1 MNIGSIMTSTGYQSG
16 ALVSARPVE
25 PASAAPEAKSAAAP
39 TKAKPLFSGGLTNWN
54 TIMTPDTLRAIFTL
68 DEHGEV
74 KFDSNG
80 LPVWA
85 PDGDM
90 ETPIAPLLFDHLKDI
105 HAQETGIRAFATDP
119 NPRYRV
125 SATDEQ
131 KRFFYAVTGYNL
143 VTEDGGYGVYDDSGK
158 LLPNV
163 ATGNGV
169 GLPEWQLAW
178 DIVYTNF
185 EIDGVPCNPDGSPRT
200 GQTSLDGDWFQK
212 WIEKMA
218 ICKADIPESWL
229 SRAKAYFEKAKQ
241 AQSDEVKDQPLQ
253 KAASH

>member
-1 MNIGSIMTSTGYQSG
+1 MISSILTRPAYPAAAPVAAQ
-16 ALVSARPVE
+16 PVE
-25 PASAAPEAKSAAAP
+25 TPAAAAPEPAAAGP

-54 TIMTPDTLRAIFTL
+54 TLMTPETLRAIFAL
-68 DEHGEV
+68 DDTGKV
-74 KFDSNG
+74 KFDSDG
-80 LPVWA
+80 LPVWGA
-85 PDGDM
+85 DADI
-90 ETPIAPLLFDHLKDI
+90 ETPTASFLFDHLKDL

-131 KRFFYAVTGYNL
+131 KKFFHEVTGYNL
-143 VTEDGGYGVYDDSGK
+143 FTADGGYGVYDDAGK
-158 LLPNV
+158 MVPNV
-163 ATGNGV
+163 ATNGGASSPV
-169 GLPEWQLAW
+169 WQLAG
-178 DIVYTNF
+178 DIVDTNL
-185 EIDGVPCNPDGSPRT
+185 EKDGVPINPDGSPRT

-241 AQSDEVKDQPLQ
+241 AQSDEIKDQPPQ
-253 KAASH
+253 TVANH

>member
-25 PASAAPEAKSAAAP
+25 PASAAPEANSAAAP

-54 TIMTPDTLRAIFTL
+54 TLMTPETLRAIFAL
-68 DEHGEV
+68 DETGKV
-74 KFDSNG
+74 KFDSDG
-80 LPVWA
+80 LPVWGA
-85 PDGDM
+85 DADIG
-90 ETPIAPLLFDHLKDI
+90 TPTASLLFGHLKDI

-143 VTEDGGYGVYDDSGK
+143 VTEDGGYGVCDDAGNMVSHGD
-158 LLPNV
+158 PNGGQV
-163 ATGNGV
+163 S
-169 GLPEWQLAW
+169 PEWQLAH

-218 ICKADIPESWL
+218 ICKADIPDSWIA
-229 SRAKAYFEKAKQ
+229 RAKAYFEKAKQ

-253 KAASH
+253 KIDAG